1 MRSFK
6 KKYVTS
12 FILLG
17 MLLFV
22 LSGCSNRNEDPNEI
36 LTPAVTDTPKEQ
48 VTTKNPSDSEKEGEY
63 GEVVIHNGDRTL
75 IFTEMPK
82 KVITANMAA
91 TENMLLLGLKDY
103 IVGRNV
109 RTNPA
114 EEPLPEIEA
123 DFYGIPE
130 IERTHELAIANEVEL
145 MVGQISSFKEDTW
158 GSFEMF
164 EEKGVN
170 CYVISG
176 TIAEDET
183 IQNVYD
189 DIEALGKIFKV
200 EDKAELL
207 ISDAKEIVAGVTAK
221 TETIAENDK
230 LKVFVMDSFKGNE
243 IYTTSKGLESNLIEL
258 AGGINVTR
266 NMADSRW
273 FNTSVET
280 IVDTNP
286 DVIIF
291 NDYGTQSIQE
301 KIDFI
306 KNNPAL
312 QDVPAVKNEN
322 FVTISLVQVMQDIRA
337 ASACEF
343 FAESFYPQLFK

>member
-1 MRSFK
+1 MRK
-6 KKYVTS
+6 LKMNRVTS
-12 FILLG
+12 ILVLG
-17 MLLFV
+17 AIILV
-22 LSGCSNRNEDPNEI
+22 LSGCAKDEI
-36 LTPAVTDTPKEQ
+36 LTPAVTVAPQEQ
-48 VTTKNPSDSEKEGEY
+48 VTPDSLSKTDNNDY
-63 GEVVIHNGDRTL
+63 GEVVVQNGDRTL
-75 IFTEMPK
+75 VFNKMPD

-103 IVGRNV
+103 LVGRNV

-123 DFYGIPE
+123 DFYSVTE
-130 IERTHELAIANEVEL
+130 IERTHELAIANEAEL
-145 MVGQISSFKEDTW
+145 MIGQISSFKEDTW

-164 EEKGVN
+164 EEKGVH

-176 TIAEDET
+176 TVAEDET
-183 IQNVYD
+183 IENVYE

-200 EDKAELL
+200 EDRAEKL

-221 TETIAENDK
+221 TDGITENEK
-230 LKVFVMDSFKGNE
+230 VKVFVMDSFKGNE
-243 IYTTSKGLESNLIEL
+243 IYTTSKGLQSNLIEL

-273 FNTSVET
+273 FNTSIET
-280 IVDTNP
+280 IVAANP

-291 NDYGTQSIQE
+291 NDYGTQNIQE

-306 KNNPAL
+306 KNNAAL

-322 FVTISLVQVMQDIRA
+322 FVIISLVQVMQDIRA
-337 ASACEF
+337 ASTCEF
-343 FAESFYPQLFK
+343 FANSFYPELFK

>member
-1 MRSFK
+1 MRSLK
-6 KKYVTS
+6 KKHVMS
-12 FILLG
+12 LILLG
-17 MLLFV
+17 MILLV
-22 LSGCSNRNEDPNEI
+22 LTGCSNKNEKSKEAF
-36 LTPAVTDTPKEQ
+36 TPTVTVTPKEQ
-48 VTTKNPSDSEKEGEY
+48 VTTNDTSDSKKDSTY
-63 GEVVIHNGDRTL
+63 GEVVIQNGDRTL
-75 IFTEMPK
+75 VFTKMPS

-114 EEPLPEIEA
+114 EEPLPEIET
-123 DFYGIPE
+123 DFYSIPE
-130 IERTHELAIANEVEL
+130 IERTHELAIANEADL

-164 EEKGVN
+164 EDKGVN

-200 EDKAELL
+200 EDKAYKL
-207 ISDAKEIVAGVTAK
+207 ISDAKEVVAGVTSK
-221 TETIAENDK
+221 TATLSDNDK

-258 AGGINVTR
+258 AGGKNVTR

-273 FNTSVET
+273 FNTSIET

-301 KIDFI
+301 KIDYI

-312 QDVPAVKNEN
+312 QDVPAVANKN
-322 FVTISLVQVMQDIRA
+322 FITISLVQVMQDIRA

-343 FAESFYPQLFK
+343 FAKSFYPQLFE